1 MDKVN
6 EYLRRTLEYNNYINF
21 YIRPRMRCADGF
33 SISIQAGFYR
43 YCRPRNNEA
52 DTYESVELRYPNM
65 EDPIIADYAEN
76 PDDLTETV
84 YKYVP
89 IEVVNELIEKHGGI
103 VN

>member
-6 EYLRRTLEYNNYINF
+6 EYLRRTREYNNF
-21 YIRPRMRCADGF
+21 YIRPRMRRADGF
-33 SISIQAGFYR
+33 SISIQAGFYQ

-52 DTYESVELRYPNM
+52 GTYESVELGYPNM

>member
-6 EYLRRTLEYNNYINF
+6 EYLKRTRKMEKWGV
-21 YIRPRMRCADGF
+21 RPDMKCADGF
-33 SISIQAGFYR
+33 SISVQASVYH
-43 YCRPRNNEA
+43 YCSPRTMDA
-52 DTYESVELRYPNM
+52 DQYESVELGYPNM

-89 IEVVNELIEKHGGI
+89 IEVVNEVIEKHGGI